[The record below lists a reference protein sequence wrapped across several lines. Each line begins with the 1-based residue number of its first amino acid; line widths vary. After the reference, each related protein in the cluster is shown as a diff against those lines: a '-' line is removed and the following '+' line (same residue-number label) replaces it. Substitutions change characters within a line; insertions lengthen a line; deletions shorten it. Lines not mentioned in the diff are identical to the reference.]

1 MNIEEFR
8 LNLGNNLKRLR
19 KRCGLTQGAL
29 AEILGLET
37 HNLNRIENGKSF
49 PRAETLV
56 NIINYF
62 KIQPYELFLIENDA
76 ISGVLDGL
84 EKHPERVK
92 DIHKILVALTS
103 NES

>member
-62 KIQPYELFLIENDA
+62 KIQPYELFLTENDA
-76 ISGVLDGL
+76 ISEILDGL
-84 EKHPERVK
+84 EKHPGRVK
-92 DIHKILVALTS
+92 DIHKILMALTS